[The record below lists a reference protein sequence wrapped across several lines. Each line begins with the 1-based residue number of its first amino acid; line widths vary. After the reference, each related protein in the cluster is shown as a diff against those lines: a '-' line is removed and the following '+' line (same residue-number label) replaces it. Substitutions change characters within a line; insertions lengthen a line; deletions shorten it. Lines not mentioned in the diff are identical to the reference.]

1 MIKFYIFFITS
12 FVFASNV
19 YSTNVVVIDVNSLIN
34 NSKHFLEISKKINI
48 SQQEYKNNLKNIE
61 QDLYKKKEELENLKL
76 IVNDEEFNI
85 KKNEYYNEVANFEN
99 DVANFNNHYE
109 NEIINIKNIIFSKI
123 SELIQNYAI
132 ENQIDL
138 ILDKN
143 QYLLSSDKINISE
156 KILIQLNDSIID
168 LEFTEYEN

>member
-61 QDLYKKKEELENLKL
+61 QNLYKKKEELENLKL
-76 IVNDEEFNI
+76 IVNDEEFDI

-143 QYLLSSDKINISE
+143 QYLLSADKINISE

>member
-1 MIKFYIFFITS
+1 MIKFYIFFIIS
-12 FVFASNV
+12 IVFASNV
-19 YSTNVVVIDVNSLIN
+19 YSTNVVVIDINSLIN
-34 NSKHFLEISKKINI
+34 NSKHFIEISKKINL

-61 QDLYKKKEELENLKL
+61 QNLYKKKEELENLKL

-156 KILIQLNDSIID
+156 KILIELNESIID

>member
-12 FVFASNV
+12 FFFASNV

-34 NSKHFLEISKKINI
+34 NSKHFLEISNKINF

-61 QDLYKKKEELENLKL
+61 QNLYKKKEELENLKL

-123 SELIQNYAI
+123 SELLQNYAI

-143 QYLLSSDKINISE
+143 QYLISAEKMNISE
-156 KILIQLNDSIID
+156 IIFIALNDSIID
-168 LEFTEYEN
+168 LEFAQYEN

>member
-34 NSKHFLEISKKINI
+34 NSKHFLEISKKINF

-61 QDLYKKKEELENLKL
+61 QNLYKKKEELENLKL
-76 IVNDEEFNI
+76 IVNDEEFDI

>member
-1 MIKFYIFFITS
+1 MRKFYIFFITS
-12 FVFASNV
+12 VFFASNV
-19 YSTNVVVIDVNSLIN
+19 YSTNIVVIDVNSLIN
-34 NSKHFLEISKKINI
+34 NSKHFLEISNKINF

-61 QDLYKKKEELENLKL
+61 QNLYKKKEELENLKL

-156 KILIQLNDSIID
+156 KILIELNESIID

>member
-1 MIKFYIFFITS
+1 MIKLYIFFITS
-12 FVFASNV
+12 LFFASNV
-19 YSTNVVVIDVNSLIN
+19 YSANVVVIDVNFLIN
-34 NSKHFLEISKKINI
+34 NSKHFIEISKKINF

-61 QDLYKKKEELENLKL
+61 QNLYKKKEELENLKL

-109 NEIINIKNIIFSKI
+109 KEIINIKNIIFSKI
-123 SELIQNYAI
+123 SELIQNYAE

-143 QYLLSSDKINISE
+143 QYLISSDKINISE
-156 KILIQLNDSIID
+156 VIFLELEQSIID
-168 LEFTEYEN
+168 LEFTKYEN

>member
-1 MIKFYIFFITS
+1 MNF
-12 FVFASNV
+12 
-19 YSTNVVVIDVNSLIN
+19 
-34 NSKHFLEISKKINI
+34 

-61 QDLYKKKEELENLKL
+61 QNLYKKKEELENLKL
-76 IVNDEEFNI
+76 IVNEEEFNI
-85 KKNEYYNEVANFEN
+85 RKNEYYNEVANFEN

-143 QYLLSSDKINISE
+143 QYLLSADKINISE

-168 LEFTEYEN
+168 LEFTKYEN

>member
-1 MIKFYIFFITS
+1 MRKFYIFFITS
-12 FVFASNV
+12 VFFASNV
-19 YSTNVVVIDVNSLIN
+19 YSTNIVVIDVNSLIN
-34 NSKHFLEISKKINI
+34 NSKHFLEISNKINF

-61 QDLYKKKEELENLKL
+61 QNLYKKKEELENLKL

-156 KILIQLNDSIID
+156 VIFNELNESIID
-168 LEFTEYEN
+168 LEFTQYEN

>member
-12 FVFASNV
+12 FIFASNV

-61 QDLYKKKEELENLKL
+61 QNLYKKKEELENLKL
-76 IVNDEEFNI
+76 IVNDEEFDI

-143 QYLLSSDKINISE
+143 QYLLSADKINISE

>member
-1 MIKFYIFFITS
+1 MIKFYIIFITS
-12 FVFASNV
+12 FFFASNV

-34 NSKHFLEISKKINI
+34 NSKHFIEISKKINF
-48 SQQEYKNNLKNIE
+48 SQQEYKNNLKKIE
-61 QDLYKKKEELENLKL
+61 QNLYKKKEELENLKL

-123 SELIQNYAI
+123 SELLQNYAI

-143 QYLLSSDKINISE
+143 QYLISSDTINISE
-156 KILIQLNDSIID
+156 IIYLELNELKID
-168 LEFTEYEN
+168 LEFSQYEN

>member
-1 MIKFYIFFITS
+1 MRKFYIFFITS
-12 FVFASNV
+12 VFFASNV
-19 YSTNVVVIDVNSLIN
+19 YSTNIVVIDVNSLIN
-34 NSKHFLEISKKINI
+34 NSKHFLEISNKINF

-61 QDLYKKKEELENLKL
+61 QNLYKKKEELENLKL

-123 SELIQNYAI
+123 SELIENYAI
-132 ENQIDL
+132 KNQIDL

-143 QYLLSSDKINISE
+143 QYLISSDKINISE
-156 KILIQLNDSIID
+156 KILIELNDSIID

>member
-1 MIKFYIFFITS
+1 MIKFYIFFIIS
-12 FVFASNV
+12 IVFASNV
-19 YSTNVVVIDVNSLIN
+19 YSTNIVVIDVNSLIN
-34 NSKHFLEISKKINI
+34 NSKHFLEISNKINF

-61 QDLYKKKEELENLKL
+61 QNLYKKKEELENLKL

-109 NEIINIKNIIFSKI
+109 KEIINIKNIIFSNI
-123 SELIQNYAI
+123 SELLQNYA
-132 ENQIDL
+132 EKNQIDL

-143 QYLLSSDKINISE
+143 QYLISADKINITE
-156 KILIQLNDSIID
+156 IIFLELNESTID
-168 LEFTEYEN
+168 LDFTQYEN

>member
-12 FVFASNV
+12 FIFASNV
-19 YSTNVVVIDVNSLIN
+19 YSTNVVVIDVNPLIN
-34 NSKHFLEISKKINI
+34 NSKHFLEISKKIYF
-48 SQQEYKNNLKNIE
+48 SQQEYKYNLKNIE
-61 QDLYKKKEELENLKL
+61 QNLYKKKEELENLKL
-76 IVNDEEFNI
+76 IVNDEEFDI

-143 QYLLSSDKINISE
+143 QYLLSADKINISE
-156 KILIQLNDSIID
+156 KILIQINYSIID
-168 LEFTEYEN
+168 LEFTKYEN

>member
-1 MIKFYIFFITS
+1 MIKFYIIFITS
-12 FVFASNV
+12 FFFASNV

-34 NSKHFLEISKKINI
+34 NSKHFIEISKKINF
-48 SQQEYKNNLKNIE
+48 SQQEYKNNLKKTE
-61 QDLYKKKEELENLKL
+61 QNLYKKKEELENLKL
-76 IVNDEEFNI
+76 IVNDEEFDI

-123 SELIQNYAI
+123 SELIQNYAK

-143 QYLLSSDKINISE
+143 QYLISSDTINISE
-156 KILIQLNDSIID
+156 IISLELDKLIVDID
-168 LEFTEYEN
+168 FVQYEN

>member
-12 FVFASNV
+12 FFFASNV

-34 NSKHFLEISKKINI
+34 NSKHFLEISNKINF

-61 QDLYKKKEELENLKL
+61 QNLYKKKEDLENLKL
-76 IVNDEEFNI
+76 IVNDEEFDI

-143 QYLLSSDKINISE
+143 QYLLSADKINISE

-168 LEFTEYEN
+168 LEFTKYEN

>member
-1 MIKFYIFFITS
+1 MRKFYIFFITS
-12 FVFASNV
+12 VVFASNV
-19 YSTNVVVIDVNSLIN
+19 YSTNIVVIDVNSLIN
-34 NSKHFLEISKKINI
+34 NSKHFLEISNKINF

-61 QDLYKKKEELENLKL
+61 QNLYKKKEELENLKL

-156 KILIQLNDSIID
+156 KISIDLNDSIID
-168 LEFTEYEN
+168 LDFTQYEN

>member
-12 FVFASNV
+12 FIFASNV

-61 QDLYKKKEELENLKL
+61 QNLYKKKEELENLKL

-143 QYLLSSDKINISE
+143 QYLLSADKINISE

>member
-34 NSKHFLEISKKINI
+34 NSKHFLEISNKINF

-61 QDLYKKKEELENLKL
+61 QNLYKKKEELENLKL